1 MRKLCTRQHFI
12 ESSKNSNSTMIES
25 GKILRVYREMEIS
38 FEELEKAMTR
48 LGFHKKSERSRNT
61 VKEALLKRPLAEITF
76 FMPEKNIAYVLYEQ
90 PAEVPVPKREIVKI
104 STLVNYHDI
113 IKHFDDLVNM
123 VEKEHLKQQA
133 TA

>member
-1 MRKLCTRQHFI
+1 
-12 ESSKNSNSTMIES
+12 
-25 GKILRVYREMEIS
+25 MEIS
-38 FEELEKAMTR
+38 FEELEKAMIR

-61 VKEALLKRPLAEITF
+61 LKEALLKRPLVEITF

-104 STLVNYHDI
+104 STLLYYHDI
-113 IKHFDDLVNM
+113 IKHFDDLAKM
-123 VEKEHLKQQA
+123 VEKERLKQQA